1 MQTIIISTCPLEIV
15 ARTGKLIP
23 TIIKELGLIQKRRF
37 FIINQVNDEKI
48 EREIKLKRFFENS
61 YGNVAKGAN
70 K

>member
-1 MQTIIISTCPLEIV
+1 MISTCPLEIV

-23 TIIKELGLIQKRRF
+23 TIIKELGLIIKKRF
-37 FIINQVNDEKI
+37 FIINKVNNEI
-48 EREIKLKRFFENS
+48 LEREIKLKRFFENS

>member
-1 MQTIIISTCPLEIV
+1 MISTCPLEIV

-23 TIIKELGLIQKRRF
+23 TIIKEFGLIYKRRF
-37 FIINQVNDEKI
+37 FIINKVNNEI
-48 EREIKLKRFFENS
+48 LEREIKLKRFFENS